1 MKLATFSCN
10 GADPETGIVDTADAT
25 VLRLKQ
31 AAQLT
36 GDANA
41 RAFDSMLALI
51 DAGEVGLQRAR
62 ALQIS
67 WPAEAVLPLAKVK
80 MLAPLPEPRQ
90 IRDCL
95 VFEEHL
101 ANSLKRSSERT
112 GRALQPIPDIWYRQP
127 IYYKANRFSVVGPDD
142 EVIWPHYS
150 KWMDFELELACVIG
164 RTGKDIPKATALDH
178 VFGFTIFNDFSAR
191 DAQYAEM
198 EGRLGP
204 AKGKDFDT
212 GNVLGPWIVTL
223 DEIGDPHNLKM
234 DARVNGERWGG
245 GNSRTMHHSFNA
257 ILAHVSMSETIHAGE
272 VICSGTVGTGCGNEV
287 GRKLSP
293 DDVVELEIEK
303 IGTLRNRIVQKQMHV
318 PGQTAE

>member
-1 MKLATFSCN
+1 MKLATFSCD
-10 GADPETGIVDTADAT
+10 GAEAEVGLVDTTDAT
-25 VLRLKQ
+25 VLRLQQ
-31 AAQLT
+31 AAHLT
-36 GDANA
+36 GDA
-41 RAFDSMLALI
+41 RAGAFGSMLALI
-51 DAGEVGLQRAR
+51 DAGEAGLRQAR
-62 ALQIS
+62 ALQSS
-67 WPAEAVLPLAKVK
+67 WPAEAVLPLANVK
-80 MLAPLPEPRQ
+80 LLAPLPEPRQ

-101 ANSLKRSSERT
+101 SNSLKRSSERT
-112 GRALQPIPDIWYRQP
+112 GRAIQPIPDVWYRQP
-127 IYYKANRFSVVGPDD
+127 IYYKANRFSVVGPDAD
-142 EVIWPHYS
+142 VIWPHYS

-245 GNSRTMHHSFNA
+245 GTSRAMHHGFNT

-287 GRKLSP
+287 GRKLAP
-293 DDVVELEIEK
+293 GDVVELEIEK
-303 IGTLRNRIVQKQMHV
+303 IGTLRSRIIQQQMFASKEA
-318 PGQTAE
+318 AE